1 MMDDQGP
8 VGAGTELTHDRVV
21 SVAGELT
28 DAKVARIIAVGA
40 TIEELEQA
48 VAFAAGEDDVMGEAR
63 LPAAGRVAEIY
74 DILTLEEE
82 FGEEE
87 GREEGA

>member
-1 MMDDQGP
+1 MMDDR
-8 VGAGTELTHDRVV
+8 GAAAGCAELTHDMVV
-21 SVAGELT
+21 SVVGELT
-28 DAKVARIIAVGA
+28 DAKVAQIIATGA
-40 TIEELEQA
+40 TMEELEEA

-63 LPAAGRVAEIY
+63 VPAAGRVAEIY

-87 GREEGA
+87 GREENP

>member
-1 MMDDQGP
+1 MDDGGP
-8 VGAGTELTHDRVV
+8 ATEGAELTHDRVV

-28 DAKVARIIAVGA
+28 DAKVARIIATGA
-40 TIEELEQA
+40 TMEELEEA

-63 LPAAGRVAEIY
+63 VPAAGRVAEIY

-82 FGEEE
+82 FGDEE
-87 GREEGA
+87 GRE